1 MNLKLYDVCSKLA
14 WRLALWPHPQSFGRG
29 LSVWTSPCGW
39 SSLGPSS
46 HSAKTCRLIGD
57 SQLSISVNGFL
68 SLCVSPVTCSE
79 YTLPMAAGKGSSPP
93 KTWNWISGR
102 KWMAEYFIFW
112 HCSHCLVLYA
122 RLKYCWIYPNVIVLW
137 GSWTA
142 IHCYRKWIPLFLVLS
157 QSVSYNLY
165 IYTCYITV

>member
-1 MNLKLYDVCSKLA
+1 MEVSTVATPTIIWARPLCVDFS
-14 WRLALWPHPQSFGRG
+14 LWLVLPGSF
-29 LSVWTSPCGW
+29 LSQCKDMQVNRW
-39 SSLGPSS
+39 
-46 HSAKTCRLIGD
+46 
-57 SQLSISVNGFL
+57 SISVNGFL
-68 SLCVSPVTCSE
+68 SLCVSPVTCSD

-122 RLKYCWIYPNVIVLW
+122 RLKYCWIYPDVTVLW